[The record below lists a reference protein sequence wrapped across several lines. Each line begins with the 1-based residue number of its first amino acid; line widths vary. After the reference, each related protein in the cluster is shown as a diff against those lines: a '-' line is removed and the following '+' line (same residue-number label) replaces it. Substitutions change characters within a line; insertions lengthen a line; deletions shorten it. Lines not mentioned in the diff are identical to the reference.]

1 MAMQVNRN
9 AQEKKFEII
18 VDNHRAK
25 LDYTMEGP
33 DLALD
38 HTFVPNELRGQGIA
52 QQLAETALNY
62 ARENNFKVLPYCG
75 FVQKYLDSHP
85 EFQDLISPSFKKA

>member
-9 AQEKKFEII
+9 ENTHKFE
-18 VDNHRAK
+18 VSMDGRLAS

-38 HTFVPNELRGQGIA
+38 HTFVPREMRGQGIA

-62 ARENNFKVLPYCG
+62 ARDNNFKVLPYCT
-75 FVQKYLDSHP
+75 FVQQYIADHP
-85 EFQDLISPSFKKA
+85 EYQDLVASSFKQA